1 MRETF
6 PVRMSPPPK
15 RACPT
20 PRPPAKLL
28 AHARPSAAHPSLA
41 RDFRL
46 VNEHPHPG
54 LVAIGGRDWM
64 GGANYVRN
72 LASAVHAAAPETPLT
87 WICGA
92 GLGAEWREVSPRIE
106 APAPT
111 RWNRWLRTSR
121 SRAGFRRLVED
132 AGIDFVYPLTYD
144 NFYNLGLRFPLGTAL
159 KGVAWAGWI
168 PDFQHRYLPHL
179 FSAEELRWRDAQMAL
194 LAEEAPRMVLSSR
207 SALADFQRFF
217 PAHAHKATLLAFRV
231 APTEERAP
239 SAPDES
245 APERFFLVCNQFWKH
260 KNHQVVFE
268 ALRILRARG
277 VTPLVL
283 CTGALEDY
291 RGDEYVRS
299 LRALLNEPGL
309 SEQVQLLGLVSRD
322 RLVSLMRRAL
332 AVVQPSLFEGWSTVV
347 EDARALGRPCL
358 LSDLPVHREQDPP
371 GARFFAAESAEALA
385 DLLADVWANG
395 TPGPDL
401 AAEAAA
407 RETARAQQL
416 AFGREFL
423 ELARGP
429 QRQP

>member
-1 MRETF
+1 MPLPALCLE
-6 PVRMSPPPK
+6 
-15 RACPT
+15 T
-20 PRPPAKLL
+20 PRDVR
-28 AHARPSAAHPSLA
+28 HSATHLSLSRGA
-41 RDFRL
+41 RL
-46 VNEHPHPG
+46 VKPHPHPG

-72 LASAVHAAAPETPLT
+72 LAAAVRAAAPETPLT

-92 GLGAEWREVSPRIE
+92 GLSAEWREVSPRVE
-106 APAPT
+106 VPAPT

-121 SRAGFRRLVED
+121 SRAGFRRRLD
-132 AGIDFVYPLTYD
+132 AAEIDFVYPLTYD

-159 KGVAWAGWI
+159 QGMAWAGWI

-179 FSAEELRWRDAQMAL
+179 FSEQELQWRDAQMAL
-194 LAEEAPRMVLSSR
+194 LAEEAPRVVLSSR
-207 SALADFQRFF
+207 SALADFQKFF

-231 APTEERAP
+231 APSTPAGEA
-239 SAPDES
+239 
-245 APERFFLVCNQFWKH
+245 APEETPARFFLVCNQFWKH

-268 ALRILRARG
+268 ALRILRSRG
-277 VTPLVL
+277 VQPLVL

-299 LRALLNEPGL
+299 LRALLDEPGL
-309 SEQVQLLGLVSRD
+309 HEQVQLLGLVSRE

-332 AVVQPSLFEGWSTVV
+332 AVIQPSLFEGWSTVV
-347 EDARALGRPCL
+347 EDARMLGRPCL
-358 LSDLPVHREQDPP
+358 LSDLPVHREQNPP
-371 GARFFAAESAEALA
+371 GARYFPAESAEALA
-385 DLLADVWANG
+385 GLLAEVWEHG

-407 RETARAQQL
+407 RETAVAQQL

-423 ELARGP
+423 DLARGLVEK
-429 QRQP
+429 RS

>member
-1 MRETF
+1 
-6 PVRMSPPPK
+6 VK
-15 RACPT
+15 Q
-20 PRPPAKLL
+20 
-28 AHARPSAAHPSLA
+28 
-41 RDFRL
+41 
-46 VNEHPHPG
+46 HPHPG

-72 LASAVHAAAPETPLT
+72 LAAAMHAAAPETPLT

-92 GLGAEWREVSPRIE
+92 GLSAEWRAVSPRVE

-111 RWNRWLRTSR
+111 RWNRWLGTSR
-121 SRAGFRRLVED
+121 SRAAFRRRIEE

-144 NFYNLGLRFPLGTAL
+144 NFYNLGLRFPLGAAL
-159 KGVAWAGWI
+159 KGIAWAGWI

-179 FSAEELRWRDAQMAL
+179 FSEEELQWRDAQMAL
-194 LAEEAPRMVLSSR
+194 LAQEAPRVVLSSR
-207 SALADFQRFF
+207 SALADFQKFF
-217 PAHAHKATLLAFRV
+217 PAQASKATLLAFRV
-231 APTEERAP
+231 AP
-239 SAPDES
+239 SAPANEA
-245 APERFFLVCNQFWKH
+245 APEESTPARFFLVCNQFWKH

-268 ALRILRARG
+268 ALRILRSRG

-299 LRALLNEPGL
+299 LRAALAEPGL
-309 SEQVQLLGLVSRD
+309 SEQVQLLGLVSRE

-358 LSDLPVHREQDPP
+358 LSDLPVHREQNPP
-371 GARFFAAESAEALA
+371 GARFFPPESAEALA
-385 DLLADVWANG
+385 ELMADVWEHG
-395 TPGPDL
+395 TAGPDL
-401 AAEAAA
+401 EAEAGA
-407 RETARAQQL
+407 RETACAQQL

-423 ELARGP
+423 ELARGLVEE
-429 QRQP
+429 RS

>member
-1 MRETF
+1 
-6 PVRMSPPPK
+6 VK
-15 RACPT
+15 Q
-20 PRPPAKLL
+20 
-28 AHARPSAAHPSLA
+28 
-41 RDFRL
+41 
-46 VNEHPHPG
+46 PHPG

-72 LASAVHAAAPETPLT
+72 LAAAVRAAAPGTPLT

-92 GLGAEWREVSPRIE
+92 GLSADWREVSPRVE
-106 APAPT
+106 VPAPT
-111 RWNRWLRTSR
+111 RWNRWLGTSR
-121 SRAGFRRLVED
+121 SRAGFRRRIEH

-144 NFYNLGLRFPLGTAL
+144 NFYNLGLRFPLGAAL
-159 KGVAWAGWI
+159 KGKAWAGWI

-179 FSAEELRWRDAQMAL
+179 FSDRELQWRDAQMAL
-194 LAEEAPRMVLSSR
+194 LAQEAPRVVLSSR

-217 PAHAHKATLLAFRV
+217 PAHARKATLLAFRV
-231 APTEERAP
+231 APSVPLHEGAP
-239 SAPDES
+239 EES

-277 VTPLVL
+277 VKPVVL

-299 LRALLNEPGL
+299 LQTLLAEPGL
-309 SEQVQLLGLVSRD
+309 SEQVQLLGLVSRE
-322 RLVSLMRRAL
+322 RLMALMRRAL
-332 AVVQPSLFEGWSTVV
+332 AVIQPSLFEGWSTVV

-371 GARFFAAESAEALA
+371 GARFFPPESPEALA
-385 DLLADVWANG
+385 DLIADLWEHG

-401 AAEAAA
+401 QAEAAA
-407 RETARAQQL
+407 RETAVAQQL

-423 ELARGP
+423 ELARSLIH
-429 QRQP
+429 QPA

>member
-1 MRETF
+1 
-6 PVRMSPPPK
+6 VK
-15 RACPT
+15 Q
-20 PRPPAKLL
+20 
-28 AHARPSAAHPSLA
+28 
-41 RDFRL
+41 
-46 VNEHPHPG
+46 PHPG

-72 LASAVHAAAPETPLT
+72 LAAAVRAAEPATPLT

-92 GLGAEWREVSPRIE
+92 GLSAEWREVSPRVE
-106 APAPT
+106 VPAPT
-111 RWNRWLRTSR
+111 RWNRWLGTSR
-121 SRAGFRRLVED
+121 SRAGFRRRLAE

-144 NFYNLGLRFPLGTAL
+144 NFYNLGLRFPLGSAL
-159 KGVAWAGWI
+159 KGLAWAGWI

-179 FSAEELRWRDAQMAL
+179 FSEQELKWRDAQMAR
-194 LAEEAPRMVLSSR
+194 LAEEAPRVVLSSR

-217 PAHAHKATLLAFRV
+217 PAHAGKATLLAFRV
-231 APTEERAP
+231 APTDLTDLTDLTDDVPA
-239 SAPDES
+239 
-245 APERFFLVCNQFWKH
+245 RFFLVCNQFWKH

-268 ALRILRARG
+268 ALRILRSRG
-277 VTPLVL
+277 VQPLVL

-299 LRALLNEPGL
+299 LRALLDEPGL
-309 SEQVQLLGLVSRD
+309 GAQVQLLGLVSRE

-332 AVVQPSLFEGWSTVV
+332 AVIQPSLFEGWSTVV
-347 EDARALGRPCL
+347 EDARMLGRPCL

-371 GARFFAAESAEALA
+371 GARFFPAESAEALA
-385 DLLADVWANG
+385 GLIAEVWEHG

-407 RETARAQQL
+407 RETACAQQL

-423 ELARGP
+423 ELARGLQEARP
-429 QRQP
+429 